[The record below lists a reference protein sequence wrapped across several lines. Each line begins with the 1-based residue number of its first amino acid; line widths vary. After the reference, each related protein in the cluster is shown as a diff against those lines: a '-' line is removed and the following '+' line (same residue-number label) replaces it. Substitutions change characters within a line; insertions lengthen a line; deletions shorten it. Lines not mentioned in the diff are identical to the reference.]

1 MLFESN
7 NDNDN
12 EDKNQE
18 GSYVTNLNLIFYSLI
33 NKLKCLSNFESN
45 KCFCI

>member
-18 GSYVTNLNLIFYSLI
+18 GSNVTNLNFIFYSLI
-33 NKLKCLSNFESN
+33 KKLKCLSNFESN